1 MRALGAILVLCLAG
15 CSESEKVKPQSGAES
30 LQQSLA
36 GRWLGDSQLPD
47 RRVLSETVVD
57 GQGRYVLHLTNILSD
72 GVRIATVAG
81 TLHIR
86 DGMLVDTITNDMGG
100 NTTVPRIASTMKIV
114 RVDEHELILSDTN
127 SGQMVSYRKSDR

>member
-1 MRALGAILVLCLAG
+1 MRALGLILVFCLAG
-15 CSESEKVKPQSGAES
+15 CGEPGKVKPESSPKS

-57 GQGRYVLHLTNILSD
+57 GQGRYVLHLTNVLSD

-127 SGQMVSYRKSDR
+127 SGQMISYRKSDR